1 MEVEKQIF
9 WGRWMTSFTNHF
21 SAQVE
26 ELQKKLKTFQK
37 KMDSLPHTSRF
48 VCQPGLERRDGYVA
62 VSPRFYVFREGQKLP
77 EYLVLVKRGKVKLR
91 CGHTVTSEALE
102 TAKIDIINH
111 GFNAFVDVR
120 VERLID
126 RKTDYVTGVPALL
139 VSRNY
144 RGDVNLLSE
153 RCGDNFQDAIY
164 CTVCTPQKDQEF
176 EKALNVQKNPKLHVR
191 DRCPD
196 ENSAYRFGQQMVKW
210 GAFHSLGLPYVVK

>member
-1 MEVEKQIF
+1 
-9 WGRWMTSFTNHF
+9 MTSFTNHF
-21 SAQVE
+21 SSQVE

-144 RGDVNLLSE
+144 RGDVNRLSE

-191 DRCPD
+191 DRRPD

>member
-1 MEVEKQIF
+1 
-9 WGRWMTSFTNHF
+9 MTSFTTHF

-26 ELQKKLKTFQK
+26 ELQSKLETFQK

-111 GFNAFVDVR
+111 GFNALVDVR

-144 RGDVNLLSE
+144 RGDVNLLIR
-153 RCGDNFQDAIY
+153 RCNADFKNALY
-164 CTVCTPQKDQEF
+164 CTVCTDQMEQEF
-176 EKALNVQKNPKLHVR
+176 GLTQRDQCDSRIRAVALNQQV
-191 DRCPD
+191 
-196 ENSAYRFGQQMVKW
+196 SYRHGQNMIWW
-210 GAFHSLGLPYVVK
+210 GVNHLASVPHNWGH

>member
-1 MEVEKQIF
+1 
-9 WGRWMTSFTNHF
+9 MTSFTNHF

-37 KMDSLPHTSRF
+37 KMDSLPPTSRF

-102 TAKIDIINH
+102 TAKVDIINH
-111 GFNAFVDVR
+111 GFNALVDVR

-144 RGDVNLLSE
+144 RGDVNLLSK
-153 RCGDNFQDAIY
+153 RCSDNFQDAIY
-164 CTVCTPQKDQEF
+164 CTVCTPQIDQEF
-176 EKALNVQKNPKLHVR
+176 EKALSGQKNPKLHNR
-191 DRCPD
+191 EHRPD
-196 ENSAYRFGQQMVKW
+196 KNSAYRFGQQMVKW
-210 GAFHSLGLPYVVK
+210 GAFHSLGLPFVVK

>member
-1 MEVEKQIF
+1 
-9 WGRWMTSFTNHF
+9 MTSFTNHF

-37 KMDSLPHTSRF
+37 KMDSLPPTSRF

-102 TAKIDIINH
+102 TAKVDIINH
-111 GFNAFVDVR
+111 GFNALVDVR

-144 RGDVNLLSE
+144 RGDVNLLSK
-153 RCGDNFQDAIY
+153 RCSDNFQDAIY
-164 CTVCTPQKDQEF
+164 CTVCTPQIDQEF
-176 EKALNVQKNPKLHVR
+176 EKALSGQKNPKLHNR
-191 DRCPD
+191 EHRPD
-196 ENSAYRFGQQMVKW
+196 KNSAYRFGQQMVKW

>member
-1 MEVEKQIF
+1 
-9 WGRWMTSFTNHF
+9 MTSFTTHF

-26 ELQKKLKTFQK
+26 ELQSKLETFQK

-48 VCQPGLERRDGYVA
+48 VCEPGLERRDGYVSA
-62 VSPRFYVFREGQKLP
+62 SPRFYVFREGQKLP
-77 EYLVLVKRGKVKLR
+77 DYLVLVKLGKVKLR
-91 CGHTVTSEALE
+91 CGRTMTSEAFE

-111 GFNAFVDVR
+111 GFNAFVDVK

-144 RGDVNLLSE
+144 RGDVNLLSN
-153 RCGDNFQDAIY
+153 RCSDNFQDAIY

-176 EKALNVQKNPKLHVR
+176 EKALNVQKNPKFLVR
-191 DRCPD
+191 ERRPD